1 MQSGLIPFV
10 ATQSVGGIK
19 PSARIKNDLLIT
31 EGEKVEVTI
40 PDLNCILGD
49 KLTAFAPQTTGIPLG
64 VEKDIEV
71 LKQMYDVA
79 SLIQEMDDFELVKE
93 TYTKTLKTEIAYR
106 GEEVTEK
113 DCLIDTIKTAQS
125 IASHG
130 KFEGEE
136 YMNLLEGA
144 HGLGSFIFSENFNP
158 EVAAKRAPIVM
169 YFASCLLEGESFEK
183 YDRVPQALRT
193 CTHTEFK
200 AFNFLRK
207 LSPEAYYYICKTD
220 EILKTI

>member
-49 KLTAFAPQTTGIPLG
+49 KLTAFAPHTTGIPLG
-64 VEKDIEV
+64 VKKDIEE

-130 KFEGEE
+130 KFEREE

-158 EVAAKRAPIVM
+158 EVAVNLKNI
-169 YFASCLLEGESFEK
+169 
-183 YDRVPQALRT
+183 
-193 CTHTEFK
+193 TEFHR
-200 AFNFLRK
+200 L
-207 LSPEAYYYICKTD
+207 
-220 EILKTI
+220 